1 MSSHCLP
8 TTKLNFLELSG
19 FESCYSLFN
28 LN

>member
-8 TTKLNFLELSG
+8 TTKLNFLEPPG
-19 FESCYSLFN
+19 FESCYHLFN